1 MAFECKHCLKNFVR
15 EASFMKHECP
25 QMKRAKDV
33 SSIQGLEAYAQYSEW
48 MRQKNHKVPPI
59 ETFSTSRYFNSFIK
73 FSEYAKKLNLPSTSL
88 FIKLM
93 VQKDISPML
102 WTRDECYSFYL
113 EWIDRKQDP
122 IDQAAITVE
131 TLYKIAEAI
140 EQPVTEVFKAMTAGE
155 VMHLIR
161 QRQLSPWLLLCSKA
175 FKSFLAALSGPERED
190 MLNLIGYNYWAEKF
204 ANNPSVVENM
214 KLIASELGI

>member
-1 MAFECKHCLKNFVR
+1 MAFECKYCLKNFVR
-15 EASFMKHECP
+15 ETSFMKHECS
-25 QMKRAKDV
+25 QMKRAKDTG
-33 SSIQGLEAYAQYSEW
+33 SKEGLGAYAMYSEW
-48 MRQKNHKVPPI
+48 MKQKNHKVPPI
-59 ETFSTSRYFNSFIK
+59 ETFSTSRYFNSFIN
-73 FSEYAKKLNLPSTSL
+73 FVHHAKKLNLPSTDL

-93 VQKDISPML
+93 VMKDLSPML
-102 WTRDECYSFYL
+102 WCRDECYSLYL

-140 EQPVTEVFKAMTAGE
+140 EKPVVDVFKTLNANE

-161 QRQLSPWLLLCSKA
+161 QRQLSPWLLLCSTA
-175 FKSFLAALSGPERED
+175 FKSFLLALSGPERDEL
-190 MLNLIGYNYWAEKF
+190 LNLIGYNYWAEKF
-204 ANNPSVVENM
+204 AANPSVVENM

>member
-1 MAFECKHCLKNFVR
+1 MAFECKYCLKNFVR

-25 QMKRAKDV
+25 QMKRVKD
-33 SSIQGLEAYAQYSEW
+33 IQSKEGIAAYYLYSEW
-48 MRQKNHKVPPI
+48 MKQKKHKVPEI
-59 ETFSTSRYFNSFIK
+59 ESFSISRYFGSFVK
-73 FSEYAKKLNLPSTSL
+73 FVHHVHKLNLPSTDL

-93 VQKDISPML
+93 VQKDLSPML
-102 WTRDECYSFYL
+102 WCRDECYSLYL

-140 EQPVTEVFKAMTAGE
+140 EMPVGEVFKAMKSGE

-175 FKSFLAALSGPERED
+175 FKDFLKALSGPERDEL
-190 MLNLIGYNYWAEKF
+190 LNLIGYNYWAEKF
-204 ANNPSVVENM
+204 VTNPKVVENM